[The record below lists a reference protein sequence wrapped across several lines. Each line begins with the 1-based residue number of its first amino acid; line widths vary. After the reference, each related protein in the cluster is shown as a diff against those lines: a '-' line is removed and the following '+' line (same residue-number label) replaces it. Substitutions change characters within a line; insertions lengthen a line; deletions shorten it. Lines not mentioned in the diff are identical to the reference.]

1 MMKWFSRK
9 KKEAA
14 LPAIPAELALEQ
26 AAALIP
32 AYFNNNSYYVAFTKN
47 SAQQKT
53 RDAFLN
59 LLTMED
65 TSGYLFSVDFWNSM
79 QQCATAFGMKD
90 IVEICREKRQQ
101 TIASNAHIPP
111 GEAVRI
117 TPSGPSEGAAQ

>member
-9 KKEAA
+9 KKETA
-14 LPAIPAELALEQ
+14 LPAIPAESALEQ

-47 SAQQKT
+47 RAQQKI

-90 IVEICREKRQQ
+90 IVEVCREKRQQ
-101 TIASNAHIPP
+101 TIASNEHIAP
-111 GEAVRI
+111 GEAIRI
-117 TPSGPSEGAAQ
+117 APNEPSGEAEQ